1 MHALPGRTLS
11 QNDWPVKSWKLKSSP
26 LNPRLG
32 ATWQSSPPGFP
43 CPPALRLG
51 TPFPV
56 NSRASSACVPPR
68 TTHFRVLDKSPLLGL
83 LGVPLPATKLET
95 NKLEKLERKYGLGEN
110 WATHTSKLYV
120 IQRSLVPLNV

>member
-11 QNDWPVKSWKLKSSP
+11 QNDWPVKSWKLKPSP

-32 ATWQSSPPGFP
+32 VTWQSS
-43 CPPALRLG
+43 PPALRLG

-56 NSRASSACVPPR
+56 ISRASSACVPPR
-68 TTHFRVLDKSPLLGL
+68 TIHFRVLDNSPLLGL

-120 IQRSLVPLNV
+120 IQRSLVPLKCVDVV